1 MTSVGFYHLTRTSM
15 EQALPSL
22 LIRTRQQKQKGIVL
36 CKDDEQLKKLTEILW
51 NIINPIWLPHGCHAK
66 DYRDE
71 YPEWQP
77 IWLTT
82 FEENPNQAA
91 YLFVV
96 HGQSVNDI
104 SQFERVF
111 DLFDG
116 KEERFVLAARERWRK
131 LKKDGHDLTYWKQT
145 EKGWEKG

>member
-1 MTSVGFYHLTRTSM
+1 MTSVGFYHLTQTSL

-22 LIRTRQQKQKGIVL
+22 LVRTRQQKQKGIVR
-36 CKDDEQLKKLTEILW
+36 CRDEEQVKKLTEALW
-51 NIINPIWLPHGCHAK
+51 NVVQPIWLPHGCHTK
-66 DYRDE
+66 TSQDE

-82 FEENPNQAA
+82 FEENPNHAA
-91 YLFVV
+91 YLFMV
-96 HGQSVNDI
+96 HGQPVQDI
-104 SQFERVF
+104 NSFQRVF

-116 KEERFVLAARERWRK
+116 KDEQAVLAARERWRH
-131 LKKDGHDLTYWKQT
+131 LKQAGHELTYWKQT

>member
-51 NIINPIWLPHGCHAK
+51 NIIDPIWLPHGCHAK

-82 FEENPNQAA
+82 FEENPNRQPICL
-91 YLFVV
+91 LFMVN
-96 HGQSVNDI
+96 QSMISVNLNGCSI
-104 SQFERVF
+104 YLMEKRNS
-111 DLFDG
+111 LY
-116 KEERFVLAARERWRK
+116 WR
-131 LKKDGHDLTYWKQT
+131 LVNG
-145 EKGWEKG
+145 GVN